1 MIKTFL
7 YLSTFAV
14 LLFPFTQKE
23 NEISKW
29 RGADGIYHESGLL
42 KEWPA
47 EGLELEW
54 FFEGLGYGHSSA
66 VVTANNVFVNG
77 MKDTVASVGT
87 LFSFD
92 RKGNLLWKK
101 DYGPEFNLNFH
112 GTRSTPTL
120 VGDFIYVES
129 GMGAVYCLNTKN
141 GEKIWSVDFIKDL
154 GVDSVV
160 QFGYAESVLIDGDNL
175 YCVPGGKTNNVVALN
190 RFTGKMVWSS
200 KGNGEQ
206 ATYNSPILVNQ
217 NGQKLVIAMTAA
229 SVMGIDAGTGEMY
242 WRVEQTQQNKIHANT
257 PVFDNGKLLVAS
269 AGREKTSG
277 MVLYELSPDGKNVTE
292 VWRNNKFIN
301 LMGGQIK
308 LDSCI
313 YSSAYLKNDWQVLS
327 WNTGEMVQQNKDIGG
342 GSIIFSDGLFYGYSE
357 RDGEIFLM
365 KASPAEMEIISKFK
379 VPFGTNEHWAHP
391 VINFGQLFVRH
402 GDALMVYN
410 ISEK

>member
-1 MIKTFL
+1 
-7 YLSTFAV
+7 
-14 LLFPFTQKE
+14 
-23 NEISKW
+23 
-29 RGADGIYHESGLL
+29 
-42 KEWPA
+42 
-47 EGLELEW
+47 
-54 FFEGLGYGHSSA
+54 
-66 VVTANNVFVNG
+66 
-77 MKDTVASVGT
+77 
-87 LFSFD
+87 
-92 RKGNLLWKK
+92 
-101 DYGPEFNLNFH
+101 
-112 GTRSTPTL
+112 
-120 VGDFIYVES
+120 
-129 GMGAVYCLNTKN
+129 
-141 GEKIWSVDFIKDL
+141 
-154 GVDSVV
+154 
-160 QFGYAESVLIDGDNL
+160 
-175 YCVPGGKTNNVVALN
+175 
-190 RFTGKMVWSS
+190 
-200 KGNGEQ
+200 
-206 ATYNSPILVNQ
+206 
-217 NGQKLVIAMTAA
+217 
-229 SVMGIDAGTGEMY
+229 MY

-269 AGREKTSG
+269 AGREKSSG

-327 WNTGEMVQQNKDIGG
+327 WNTGETVQQNKDIEG

-410 ISEK
+410 ISGK